1 MERNY
6 IMTKFTAFDRKNLN
20 ALRTEMEA
28 VLAKYGIDSNL
39 EFSVGGMK
47 FSQSDV
53 EIKVS
58 AKVKGAKTFGDVV
71 LESRVKALG
80 LVMEKN
86 GAKLVR
92 YDSKK
97 FKFPFIYEKGGK
109 MYKTSEDHAKFLFA
123 A

>member
-1 MERNY
+1 
-6 IMTKFTAFDRKNLN
+6 MTKFTAFDRKNLN
-20 ALRTEMEA
+20 ALRSEMEA
-28 VLAKYGIDSNL
+28 VLAKYGMDSNI

-47 FSQSDV
+47 FSSTDV
-53 EIKVS
+53 EVKVS
-58 AKVKGAKTFGDVV
+58 AKIKGAKTFKDAI

-109 MYKTSEDHAKFLFA
+109 LYKTSEEHAKFLFA

>member
-1 MERNY
+1 MS
-6 IMTKFTAFDRKNLN
+6 KFEVFDRKNLQ
-20 ALRTEMEA
+20 ALREEMEA
-28 VLAKYGIDSNL
+28 VLAKYGMESNL
-39 EFSVGGMK
+39 EFSVGAMK

-58 AKVKGAKTFGDVV
+58 AKVKGAKTLNDLV

-86 GAKLVR
+86 GMKLVR

-97 FKFPFIYEKGGK
+97 YKMPFIYEKGGK
-109 MYKTSEDHAKFLFA
+109 LFKTSEEHAKFLFA

>member
-1 MERNY
+1 
-6 IMTKFTAFDRKNLN
+6 MTKFTSFDRKNLN
-20 ALRTEMEA
+20 ALRAEMEA
-28 VLAKYGIDSNL
+28 VLAKYGVSSNL

-47 FSQSDV
+47 FSESSV

-58 AKVKGAKTFGDVV
+58 AKVKGAKTFGDVI

>member
-1 MERNY
+1 M
-6 IMTKFTAFDRKNLN
+6 MTKFTAFDRKNLS
-20 ALRTEMEA
+20 ALRAEMEA
-28 VLAKYGIDSNL
+28 VLAKYGVESNL
-39 EFSVGGMK
+39 EITVGRMTFSE
-47 FSQSDV
+47 SDV

-58 AKVKGAKTFGDVV
+58 AKVKGATSFSDIV

-92 YDSKK
+92 YDTKK
-97 FKFPFIYEKGGK
+97 YKMPFIYEKGGK
-109 MYKTSEDHAKFLFA
+109 LFKTTEEHAKILFA

>member
-1 MERNY
+1 
-6 IMTKFTAFDRKNLN
+6 MTKFTAFDRKNLA
-20 ALRTEMEA
+20 ALRTEMDA
-28 VLAKYGIDSNL
+28 VLAKYGIDANL
-39 EFSVGGMK
+39 EFSVGQMK
-47 FSQSDV
+47 FSSTDV

-58 AKVKGAKTFGDVV
+58 AKVKGAKTFDDVV

-86 GAKLVR
+86 GSKLVR

-97 FKFPFIYEKGGK
+97 FKYPFIYEKGGK
-109 MYKTSEDHAKFLFA
+109 MYKMSEDLAKVLFA

>member
-1 MERNY
+1 MS
-6 IMTKFTAFDRKNLN
+6 KFEVFDRKNLQ
-20 ALRTEMEA
+20 ALREEMEA
-28 VLAKYGIDSNL
+28 VLAKYGMESNL
-39 EFSVGGMK
+39 EFTVGGMK
-47 FSQSDV
+47 FSASDV

-58 AKVKGAKTFGDVV
+58 AKVKGAKTFNDVV

-86 GAKLVR
+86 GMKLVR

-97 FKFPFIYEKGGK
+97 YKMPFIYEKGGK
-109 MYKTSEDHAKFLFA
+109 LFKTSEEHAKFLFA

>member
-1 MERNY
+1 M
-6 IMTKFTAFDRKNLN
+6 IKFEKFDRKNLQ
-20 ALRTEMEA
+20 ALRAEMEA
-28 VLAKYGIDSNL
+28 VLAKYGVDSNL
-39 EFSVGGMK
+39 QFEVGQMK
-47 FSQSDV
+47 FSDSEVQ
-53 EIKVS
+53 IKVS
-58 AKVKGAKTFGDVV
+58 AKVKGAKTFNDVV

-97 FKFPFIYEKGGK
+97 YKMPFIYEKGGK
-109 MYKTSEDHAKFLFA
+109 LYKTSEDHAKFIFA

>member
-1 MERNY
+1 MS
-6 IMTKFTAFDRKNLN
+6 KFEVFDRKNLQ
-20 ALRTEMEA
+20 ALREEMEA
-28 VLAKYGIDSNL
+28 VLAKYGMESNL
-39 EFSVGGMK
+39 EFSVGAMK
-47 FSQSDV
+47 FSASDV

-58 AKVKGAKTFGDVV
+58 AKVKGAKTFNDVV

-86 GAKLVR
+86 GMKLVR

-97 FKFPFIYEKGGK
+97 YKMPFIYEKGGK
-109 MYKTSEDHAKFLFA
+109 LFKTSEEHAKFLFA

>member
-1 MERNY
+1 MS
-6 IMTKFTAFDRKNLN
+6 KFTSFDRKNLN

-28 VLAKYGIDSNL
+28 VLAKYGLESNL

-58 AKVKGAKTFGDVV
+58 AKVKGAKTFNDVV

-86 GAKLVR
+86 GCKLVR
-92 YDSKK
+92 
-97 FKFPFIYEKGGK
+97 
-109 MYKTSEDHAKFLFA
+109 
-123 A
+123 

>member
-1 MERNY
+1 
-6 IMTKFTAFDRKNLN
+6 MTKFAAFDRKNLL

-39 EFSVGGMK
+39 EFTVGSMK
-47 FSQSDV
+47 FAAAEV

-58 AKVKGAKTFGDVV
+58 AKIKGARTLKDSL
-71 LESRVKALG
+71 LEARVKTLG

-86 GAKLVR
+86 GARLVR
-92 YDSKK
+92 YDTKK
-97 FKFPFIYEKGGK
+97 YKMPYIYEKGGK
-109 MYKTSEDHAKFLFA
+109 LFKTTEEHAKILFA